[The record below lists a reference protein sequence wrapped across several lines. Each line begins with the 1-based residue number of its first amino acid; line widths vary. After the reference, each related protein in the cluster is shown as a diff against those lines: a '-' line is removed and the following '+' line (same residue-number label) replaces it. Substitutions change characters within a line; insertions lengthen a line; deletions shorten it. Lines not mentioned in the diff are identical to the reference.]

1 MEYNLQSLLHYGGQN
16 MNMINEKLYSTTMKY
31 NSKKELLQYY
41 NKIKA
46 AQKISKLD
54 ELYNMVEFSNLD
66 NETVSMLQEII
77 EIKVENLRLKNYD
90 KAS

>member
-1 MEYNLQSLLHYGGQN
+1 
-16 MNMINEKLYSTTMKY
+16 MKY
-31 NSKKELLQYY
+31 NPKQEILQFYD
-41 NKIKA
+41 KIKTT
-46 AQKISKLD
+46 QKINKLD
-54 ELYNMVEFSNLD
+54 ELYSMVEFSNLD

>member
-1 MEYNLQSLLHYGGQN
+1 
-16 MNMINEKLYSTTMKY
+16 MNTLNEKLYSTTMKY
-31 NSKKELLQYY
+31 NPKQEILQFYD
-41 NKIKA
+41 KIKTT
-46 AQKISKLD
+46 QKINKLD
-54 ELYNMVEFSNLD
+54 ELYSMVEFSNLD